1 MEKREIKIGHEVKD
15 IVTGITGTVM
25 AHTQWLTGCDTVV
38 VEPKVGPDGKKQDN
52 LALDLNRIEYV
63 SEGVR
68 KKFFPEEYQEIPEK
82 APEKPGGPHDM
93 IVHPN
98 HMKLR

>member
-38 VEPKVGPDGKKQDN
+38 VEPKVGSDGKKPDN
-52 LALDLNRIEYV
+52 LSFDLNRVEYH

-68 KKFFPEEYQEIPEK
+68 PKFFPEEYKAVPEPT
-82 APEKPGGPHDM
+82 PEKPGGPHDLM
-93 IVHPN
+93 VHPN
-98 HMKLR
+98 HIKLR